1 MRMVRR
7 ELLRLWRCV
16 TERPGWELGF
26 AVVVSVWT
34 FVWILAQADL
44 SRPSPL
50 DVLAGAVGWAG
61 IPTGWLDA
69 AGDWFAAAE
78 RRGVLFG
85 VAVTAGLLWAATTE
99 RAQWPALAGWL
110 AVLAA
115 AEGLGYH
122 PAVNLAVLALGLFVA
137 VLALAALPGKAS
149 FALDRIV
156 LVPKDVLRAGAT
168 AAALAAMV
176 PLVTP
181 GLLMVRLLQ
190 PYVTRPPG
198 PASSAGRRPA
208 LPRPRTDSP
217 EARDSSLEE
226 PSPHHR

>member
-16 TERPGWELGF
+16 TERPGWELGL
-26 AVVVSVWT
+26 AVVVSMWT
-34 FVWILAQADL
+34 FTWILAQAPPT
-44 SRPSPL
+44 RPSPL
-50 DVLAGAVGWAG
+50 DVLSGAVGWAG
-61 IPTGWLDA
+61 IPTGWLEA
-69 AGDWFAAAE
+69 AGDWFTHGD

-85 VAVTAGLLWAATTE
+85 VAVIAGLLWAATTE

-115 AEGLGYH
+115 AEGLGYQ
-122 PAVNLAVLALGLFVA
+122 PAVNLAVLALAAFVVA
-137 VLALAALPGKAS
+137 LALVALPGKAS

-156 LVPKDVLRAGAT
+156 LVPRDVLRAGAT

-176 PLVTP
+176 PLLAP

-190 PYVTRPPG
+190 PYVTRPPRQAS
-198 PASSAGRRPA
+198 PAARRPA
-208 LPRPRTDSP
+208 LPGPRTDSLQ
-217 EARDSSLEE
+217 AREDT
-226 PSPHHR
+226 RA